1 MYVRI
6 WVVNTI
12 FSDKKIK
19 IHLTLK
25 IIIVSILLVA
35 SLFFYRYL
43 LGSLGQLKLYF
54 MDNPDRKSLGL
65 FVSYCVAFVLFLT
78 LFLKWRYTKV
88 LQTIFVGALF
98 FIALSYG
105 GYLLGIDILILY
117 YLVSAYAEE
126 YLKYSSGNNI
136 FFRED
141 GQHNLRDLIFFC
153 IIIGLGFS
161 MAENLLYLLYSFI
174 NHEQVSLV
182 NMTLGRWLIS
192 TLLHIVSTS
201 LIAFLAVK
209 IQKKRSFAAALIGW
223 IIWGVWI
230 HSLYNISL
238 AYHMSY
244 ITIPIIIV
252 CFFLLS
258 YLLYQSDI
266 LYERSA

>member
-1 MYVRI
+1 M
-6 WVVNTI
+6 
-12 FSDKKIK
+12 
-19 IHLTLK
+19 
-25 IIIVSILLVA
+25 LLVG

-43 LGSLGQLKLYF
+43 LGSMGQIKLYF
-54 MDNPDRKSLGL
+54 MDNPDWKSLGL
-65 FVSYCVAFVLFLT
+65 FISYCLAFVLFLT
-78 LFLKWRYTKV
+78 LFMKWRYTKV
-88 LQTIFVGALF
+88 LQTIFIGALF
-98 FIALSYG
+98 FIAISYG
-105 GYLLGIDILILY
+105 WYLLGIDVFILY

-126 YLKYSSGNNI
+126 YLKYSSGNNL
-136 FFRED
+136 FFKEEW
-141 GQHNLRDLIFFC
+141 HNLRDLIFFC
-153 IIIGLGFS
+153 ILIGLGFS
-161 MAENLLYLLYSFI
+161 MAENLLYLWYSFV

-192 TLLHIVSTS
+192 TLLHIVSTG
-201 LIAFLAVK
+201 LIAFLAIK

-223 IIWGVWI
+223 LIWGVWI

-266 LYERSA
+266 LYENTER